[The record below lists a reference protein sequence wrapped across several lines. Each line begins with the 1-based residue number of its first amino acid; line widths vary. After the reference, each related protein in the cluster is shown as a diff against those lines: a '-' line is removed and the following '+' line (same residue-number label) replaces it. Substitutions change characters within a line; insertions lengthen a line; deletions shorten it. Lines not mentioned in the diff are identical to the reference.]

1 MSLRDY
7 QYVGVNFLADD
18 TKRKN
23 HLLGDEPGLGK
34 TLQAIRAC
42 DEVLARRV
50 LVLCQAIA
58 KIHWQREFVRWQLMP
73 RPITIVSSQADQ
85 IPDTGVVIVNY
96 DMIQRQDALVRKK
109 LLAKQWDVLILDE
122 AHAMKNPD
130 AKKSRYI
137 YGVHLDGKSGLVASA
152 ERVWALTGTPAPNHM
167 GELWTHLH
175 ALAPDLILDPVL
187 KVAMPEHIFR
197 ERYVQ
202 QQPTPYGMRVVGSKN
217 LSELKTRLDK
227 FMLRR
232 RKKDV
237 LQDLPPLDFA
247 MFPMTIDPGKV
258 PTALLDE
265 LRELEETSKNDPLLQ
280 AAIIADQ
287 MELMFRPGMMGA
299 ISTERRILGEIK
311 AFLAVE
317 LIVEEL
323 EADPHAKLIVFAHHL
338 SVIDN
343 LGAGLTAF
351 DPVQVDGRSSP
362 GMRQR
367 AIDDFQN
374 DPKCRVFIGQTIAA
388 GTSITLTAS
397 SNVIIVEPS
406 FVPKDNLQAASRA
419 HRIGQRDSVFVR
431 YLTIPGTLDE
441 HIVSTLYRKTK
452 DIAALLADDLSNLGL
467 PTP

>member
-1 MSLRDY
+1 MTLRDY
-7 QYVGVNFLADD
+7 QYVGANFLADD

-42 DEVLARRV
+42 DEVLANRV

-73 RPITIVSSQADQ
+73 RNVTVITSQADQ

-96 DMIQRQDALVRKK
+96 DMIQRQDHLLRKK
-109 LLAKQWDVLILDE
+109 LLRQKWDVLILDE

-130 AKKSRYI
+130 AKKTRYI
-137 YGVHLDGKSGLVASA
+137 YGVHLDGRSGLVASA
-152 ERVWALTGTPAPNHM
+152 ERVWLLTGTPAPNHM

-187 KVAMPEHIFR
+187 KVAMPEHIYR

-202 QQPTPYGMRVVGSKN
+202 QQPTPYGMRVTGSKN

-237 LQDLPPLDFA
+237 LQDLPPLDFTMLPLA
-247 MFPMTIDPGKV
+247 LDAAKI

-265 LRELEETSKNDPLLQ
+265 LRELEEASKNDALLQ

-287 MELMFRPGMMGA
+287 IELMFRPGMMGA
-299 ISTERRILGEIK
+299 ISTERRVLGEIK
-311 AFLAVE
+311 AFLAAE
-317 LIVEEL
+317 LINAEL
-323 EADPHAKLIVFAHHL
+323 EADPKLKLIVFSHHL
-338 SVIDN
+338 SVLDQ
-343 LGAGLTAF
+343 LWGLIPHIT
-351 DPVQVDGRSSP
+351 VRVDGRTSP
-362 GMRQR
+362 HDRQR
-367 AIDDFQN
+367 AIDNFQN
-374 DPKCRVFIGQTIAA
+374 DSGTRVFLGQTVAA

-441 HIVSTLYRKTK
+441 HIVHTLYRKTR